1 MARLKVQPVALGDHG
16 KDEHRFRH
24 RKCRT
29 NANALTGSERNIG
42 EARTRENAL
51 GRKSLRIET
60 IRVFPKRRLAV
71 QQPRN
76 DQNQRARWNTM
87 TKNMVGGDRLARHG
101 VRRRVETH

>member
-1 MARLKVQPVALGDHG
+1 MAGLKVQPIALGDHG
-16 KDEHRFRH
+16 KDEHRLRH

-29 NANALTGSERNIG
+29 DANALTGSEWNIG
-42 EARTRENAL
+42 EARTREYAL

-76 DQNQRARWNTM
+76 DQNQGACWNSM
-87 TKNMVGGDRLARHG
+87 TKNMVGDDRLARHG
-101 VRRRVETH
+101 VRWRVEPH

>member
-1 MARLKVQPVALGDHG
+1 MAKLKVQLVALGDHG
-16 KDEHRFRH
+16 KDEHRFSH
-24 RKCRT
+24 RECRT
-29 NANALTGSERNIG
+29 NANALTGPKRNISVAWAG
-42 EARTRENAL
+42 ENAL

-71 QQPRN
+71 HQPWN

-101 VRRRVETH
+101 VRRRVEAH